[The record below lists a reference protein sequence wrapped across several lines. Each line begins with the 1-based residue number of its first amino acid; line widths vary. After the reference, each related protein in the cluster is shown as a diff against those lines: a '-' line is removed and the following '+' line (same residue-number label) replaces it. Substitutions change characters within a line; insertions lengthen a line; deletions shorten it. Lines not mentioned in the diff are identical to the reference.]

1 MTCLPTIACMALS
14 SNELII
20 FLKRTCSTD
29 IVLKFM
35 IQKRILGE
43 VRQEKA
49 DTSEDIDLNDEDML
63 FLQCMH

>member
-1 MTCLPTIACMALS
+1 MFHRYSFEIHDTEKNL
-14 SNELII
+14 
-20 FLKRTCSTD
+20 R
-29 IVLKFM
+29 
-35 IQKRILGE
+35 E